1 MIMQYCIFDNMN
13 QCNEQEIARL
23 LPLVSD
29 QRRQQA
35 LAYKHLFGQFCC
47 LKSYELLLQ
56 LLASSGFQTPDAGF
70 STPDTGFRTPDAGF
84 STPDTGC
91 WTPDAGRP
99 TFLYNEYGAPRLEHG
114 PCFSISHCK
123 NAIAVAISETP
134 IGIDIEHIRI
144 ARPELVERTMNEAE
158 QQQIWES
165 DQPNVAFTRLWTR
178 KEAVLKLQGTG
189 IIGDIKNTLV
199 ALDNIDLQTKVNIDK
214 QYAYTLAI
222 LR

>member
-1 MIMQYCIFDNMN
+1 MTYRIFDDMT
-13 QCNEQEIARL
+13 QCTEQEVARL

-47 LKSYELLLQ
+47 LKSYELLMQ
-56 LLASSGFQTPDAGF
+56 LLAFTDRQTPNAGF
-70 STPDTGFRTPDAGF
+70 PL
-84 STPDTGC
+84 
-91 WTPDAGRP
+91 
-99 TFLYNEYGAPRLEHG
+99 FLYNEYGQPRLEHG

-123 NAIAVAISETP
+123 YGIAVAVSETP
-134 IGIDIEHIRI
+134 IGIDIEHIRT
-144 ARPELVERTMNEAE
+144 AKPELVARTMNEEEQAE
-158 QQQIWES
+158 IWAATS
-165 DQPNVAFTRLWTR
+165 PDIAFTRLWTQ

-189 IIGDIKNTLV
+189 ILSIDGIKNTLV
-199 ALDNIDLQTKVNIDK
+199 AIEHVDVQTKVNIDK

>member
-1 MIMQYCIFDNMN
+1 MTYRIFDDMT
-13 QCNEQEIARL
+13 QCTEQEVARL

-47 LKSYELLLQ
+47 LKSYELLMQ
-56 LLASSGFQTPDAGF
+56 LLASSGFRTPNAGF
-70 STPDTGFRTPDAGF
+70 STPDTDRQTPDAGF
-84 STPDTGC
+84 PL
-91 WTPDAGRP
+91 
-99 TFLYNEYGAPRLEHG
+99 FLYNEYGQPRLEHG

-123 NAIAVAISETP
+123 YGIAVAISKNP
-134 IGIDIEHIRI
+134 IGIDIEHIRT
-144 ARPELVERTMNEAE
+144 AKPELVARTMNEKEQAE
-158 QQQIWES
+158 IWAAAS
-165 DQPNVAFTRLWTR
+165 PDIAFTRLWTQ

-189 IIGDIKNTLV
+189 ILSIDGIKNTLV
-199 ALDNIDLQTKVNIDK
+199 AIEHVDLQTKVNIDK

>member
-56 LLASSGFQTPDAGF
+56 LLASSGF
-70 STPDTGFRTPDAGF
+70 R
-84 STPDTGC
+84 
-91 WTPDAGRP
+91 TPDAGRP

-134 IGIDIEHIRI
+134 IGIDVEHIRI

-165 DQPNVAFTRLWTR
+165 DQPNVAFTRLWTQ
-178 KEAVLKLQGTG
+178 KEAVLKMQGTG
-189 IIGDIKNTLV
+189 ILSIDGMKNTLV
-199 ALDNIDLQTKVNIDK
+199 ALEHVDLQTKVHIDK
-214 QYAYTLAI
+214 QYAYTLASR
-222 LR
+222 L